1 MKRTQLALLGLGLLL
16 AGCSSAGDGVEP
28 GPGDVFIADSPN
40 ADDRVSFYLAPST
53 SREDATERARVL
65 MEAAGLDVAATE
77 VDTRD
82 EGRIL
87 RVRIET
93 SIGERTA
100 VFERSIPGSLV
111 AALSD
116 SDRLF
121 VDLSA
126 FARLD
131 SGGELAE
138 VDRFGRTYRIEGGDV
153 RYHFSLAHIL
163 SIVGGLALLM
173 AATNVAVRLY
183 VGRLRRR
190 DEQPVETVHKLQR
203 LMLVSM
209 TLLPLVLLG
218 FLFTTGAISIP
229 ELLVSEVFP
238 NGGRGLGA
246 ITFMLPWMILM
257 MALVL
262 SLVMPIQPYYRELR
276 DIRQTDA
283 QTRRR
288 MVRGL
293 LAGLGLP
300 LVWFGGLSLVGTG
313 LLPGWTRV
321 PLMILLFVI
330 ILALGPFVVSTAL
343 GKANIDPQLRRR
355 LIDFAHANGVRVR
368 DVRALQGRS
377 EKHGNA
383 FVAGVLPG
391 LKYIFVTDYLIEE
404 MADDELM
411 AIVAH
416 EIGHGK
422 KRHLLIKLFLPFVLI
437 ALTVGIVAI
446 SHATGILGGS
456 ATSIL
461 FVSMPLIMIVS
472 IFLVQGALALKME
485 HAADDYARQVVGLDP
500 TIRALEKLAEM
511 NMAKR
516 NSGKVFNLFA
526 QHPAIEKRIEHLRDS
541 EAGPAF

>member
-1 MKRTQLALLGLGLLL
+1 MKRTVLALLALGLFLS
-16 AGCSSAGDGVEP
+16 GCSSSGDGVEP
-28 GPGDVFIADSPN
+28 APGDVFIVDAPN
-40 ADDRVSFYLAPST
+40 ADDRVSFYIAPST
-53 SREDATERARVL
+53 SREAATERARGL
-65 MEAAGLDVAATE
+65 MEAAGLDIAATE

-93 SIGERTA
+93 SVGERTA
-100 VFERSIPGSLV
+100 VFERSIPGSVV

-116 SDRLF
+116 SDRLLLE
-121 VDLSA
+121 LSA
-126 FARLD
+126 FARLE

-138 VDRFGRTYRIEGGDV
+138 VDRLGRTYRIGDGDV
-153 RYHFSLAHIL
+153 RYDFALAHIL
-163 SIVGGLALLM
+163 SIMAGLALFM
-173 AATNVAVRLY
+173 VVTNVGVRVY

-190 DEQPVETVHKLQR
+190 DEEPVETVHKLQR

-209 TLLPLVLLG
+209 TLLPLALLG

-229 ELLVSEVFP
+229 ELLLSEVFP

-246 ITFMLPWMILM
+246 MTFMLPWLLLV

-276 DIRQTDA
+276 DIRQTNSE
-283 QTRRR
+283 TRRR

-293 LAGLGLP
+293 LAGLALP
-300 LVWFGGLSLVGTG
+300 VIWFGGLSLVGTG

-330 ILALGPFVVSTAL
+330 ILALGPFVVSSAL

-355 LIDFAHANGVRVR
+355 LIEFARANGVRVR
-368 DVRALQGRS
+368 DVHALQGRS

-422 KRHLLIKLFLPFVLI
+422 KRHLLIKLFLPLVLI
-437 ALTVGIVAI
+437 AAIVGIVAL
-446 SHATGILGGS
+446 SHAMGILGES
-456 ATSIL
+456 ASSIFFL
-461 FVSMPLIMIVS
+461 AMPLVMIVS
-472 IFLVQGALALKME
+472 IFLVQGVLALKME

-526 QHPAIEKRIEHLRDS
+526 QHPAIEKRIEHLREK
-541 EAGPAF
+541 EAEPAF